1 MPSCVFR
8 SCTNYTAT
16 VRDKKNVSFHSL
28 PKDGLMKEKWLKVIR
43 TQRREDDWMPS
54 TYSTVCSEHFLTSD
68 VYLTKKNIRRLK
80 RTAVPV
86 IKKHDLTVVVLS
98 TCYCVKFQNKTP

>member
-1 MPSCVFR
+1 MKRIRYYLLFIVYVFR
-8 SCTNYTAT
+8 
-16 VRDKKNVSFHSL
+16 L

-86 IKKHDLTVVVLS
+86 IKV
-98 TCYCVKFQNKTP
+98 NKYNFIIF